1 MSRRRRHKQSTAED
15 LLDLI
20 FELTGMFWQIG
31 AVVSAV
37 LILTSLTAFDWAD
50 DQYAKALSS
59 TNLGQLAQSY
69 GLVFYLI
76 PLMIAGIA
84 IILGLKSLESYR
96 KDQF

>member
-1 MSRRRRHKQSTAED
+1 MSRRRKQRQSTAED

-37 LILTSLTAFDWAD
+37 LILTSLTAFDWAN

-59 TNLGQLAQSY
+59 TNLGQLVQSY
-69 GLVFYLI
+69 GWMIYLI
-76 PLMIAGIA
+76 PLMIAGIG
-84 IILGLKSLESYR
+84 IMFGLKSFDSYR
-96 KDQF
+96 KSYY

>member
-1 MSRRRRHKQSTAED
+1 MGRRRRQSPAED

-20 FELTGMFWQIG
+20 FELAGMFWQIG

-37 LILTSLTAFDWAD
+37 LIILSFTAFDWAN
-50 DQYAKALSS
+50 DQYAKTLSS
-59 TNLGQLAQSY
+59 PYLSQLAQSY
-69 GLVFYLI
+69 GWVFYLI

-84 IILGLKSLESYR
+84 IMLGLKSYESYR